1 MRNLLIISLAA
12 AGLLLFSCESG
23 KEWKLNGTIGNAPE
37 STLVVQASDNGRW
50 YTLDTVMTDKD
61 GDFSYRHVAAGYPDI
76 YRLNLGD
83 KSIYFPIDSVETISI
98 TADADN
104 YDTDYTISGST
115 AADMMMAV
123 DKRIRE
129 TVSAKGNVAA
139 VSDSL
144 LKRELG
150 GMIIGDP
157 AGIVSYYIINKQVN
171 GQRIFNPD
179 NNRDNKVIGAVANAF
194 NEYRP
199 TDPRTR
205 YLRAIYLA
213 HRPSVRSTEP
223 LDTVHAT
230 EIGFFDIDL
239 TDNTGATHTLSD
251 VVNRNKV
258 VVLNFT
264 AYLADWSP
272 AYNLELAKA
281 YEKYH
286 NSGLEIYQ
294 IGLDEDEFQW
304 KQSAKNL
311 PWITV
316 YNPTT
321 TGADLLMKYNVQVL
335 PATFIIANGELV
347 KRVDDVT
354 VIGNDI
360 AANL

>member
-1 MRNLLIISLAA
+1 MRKLLIISLAST
-12 AGLLLFSCESG
+12 GLMFFSCNSEKKWNLEG
-23 KEWKLNGTIGNAPE
+23 NVENAPK
-37 STLVVQASDNGRW
+37 TMLIVQASDNGRW
-50 YTLDTVMTDKD
+50 YTLDTVMTDDK
-61 GDFSYRHVAAGYPDI
+61 GAFKFEHAAAGYPDI

-83 KSIYFPIDSVETISI
+83 KSIYFPIDSTETVSV

-104 YDTDYTISGST
+104 FDTGYTISGST
-115 AADMMMAV
+115 AADMLMAV
-123 DKRIRE
+123 DSRIRE
-129 TVSAKGNVAA
+129 TAKQKGYTAA
-139 VSDSL
+139 ASDSL

-157 AGIVSYYIINKQVN
+157 AGIVSYYIINKQIN

-179 NNRDNKVIGAVANAF
+179 NRRDNKVIGAVANAF
-194 NEYRP
+194 DQYRP

-205 YLRAIYLA
+205 YLRALYLA
-213 HRPSVRSTEP
+213 HRPSTRHTEQ

-230 EIGFFDIDL
+230 EIGFFDIAL

-251 VVNRNKV
+251 VVSRNKV

-316 YNPTT
+316 YNPSA
-321 TGADLLMKYNVQVL
+321 TGTDLLMKYNVQAL
-335 PATFIIANGELV
+335 PATFIIANGELA
-347 KRVDDVT
+347 KRVIDVT
-354 VIGNDI
+354 NIGNDI
-360 AANL
+360 AAHL

>member
-1 MRNLLIISLAA
+1 MRNLLIISLASV
-12 AGLLLFSCESG
+12 GMMLYSCGSE
-23 KEWKLNGTIGNAPE
+23 KKWNLEGNIENADNA
-37 STLVVQASDNGRW
+37 TLTVQASDNGRW
-50 YTLDTVMTDKD
+50 YTLDTVMTNAD
-61 GDFSYRHVAAGYPDI
+61 GDFKYSHIAAGYPDI
-76 YRLNLGD
+76 YRLNLDD
-83 KSIYFPIDSVETISI
+83 KSIYFPIDSTETVSV
-98 TADADN
+98 TSNADN
-104 YDTDYTISGST
+104 YDTGYTISGST
-115 AADMMMAV
+115 AADMLMAV
-123 DKRIRE
+123 DTRIRE
-129 TVSAKGNVAA
+129 IASKKGYAA
-139 VSDSL
+139 VATDSL

-171 GQRIFNPD
+171 GQRIFNPA
-179 NNRDNKVIGAVANAF
+179 NRRDNKVIGAVANAF
-194 NEYRP
+194 DQYRP

-205 YLRAIYLA
+205 YLRALYLA
-213 HRPSVRSTEP
+213 NRPSTRHTEM

-230 EIGFFDIDL
+230 EIGFFDIAL
-239 TDNTGATHTLSD
+239 SDNTGATHTLSD
-251 VVNRNKV
+251 VVSRNMV

-316 YNPTT
+316 YNPMS
-321 TGADLLMKYNVQVL
+321 TGSDLLMKYNVQAL
-335 PATFIIANGELV
+335 PATFIIAGGELV
-347 KRVDDVT
+347 KRVNDVT
-354 VIGNDI
+354 AIGNDV
-360 AANL
+360 AAHL